1 MADSL
6 NIPAVKTLEFASPGS
21 VYDMAR
27 RLGITSI
34 NKSLIGPSFALG
46 TIEVPLL
53 QMVGAYQVFADQG
66 TRIPPQGILDIW
78 DNYGHHIYHF
88 DPNHPQGIQ
97 VISPQIA
104 FLMTSILSDEPARAA
119 EFGNIHT
126 LSFYDWQ
133 QADGQIHQVAAKTG
147 TTDNFKD
154 NWTIG
159 YTPNVVVGVWA
170 GNADDSPFQGN
181 VIGITG
187 AAPIWHSVI
196 ERAMGRCNVD
206 TDQIPCGNYQ
216 SPFTQQRLFII
227 PPGVHQQ
234 SVSSFN
240 GLAGSGIYDWM
251 INGEDPQQSGLMTS
265 SGSDGGNG
273 DNNPIPTP
281 TP

>member
-1 MADSL
+1 ML
-6 NIPAVKTLEFASPGS
+6 
-21 VYDMAR
+21 
-27 RLGITSI
+27 
-34 NKSLIGPSFALG
+34 
-46 TIEVPLL
+46 
-53 QMVGAYQVFADQG
+53 
-66 TRIPPQGILDIW
+66 
-78 DNYGHHIYHF
+78 
-88 DPNHPQGIQ
+88 
-97 VISPQIA
+97 SPQIS

-196 ERAMGRCNVD
+196 ERAMGRCNVA
-206 TDQIPCGNYQ
+206 TDQVPCGSYQ
-216 SPFTQQRLFII
+216 PSFTPQSEFII
-227 PPGVHQQ
+227 PPGVYQQ
-234 SVSSFN
+234 SLSSAT
-240 GLAGSGIYDWM
+240 GLAGSGIYDWV
-251 INGEDPQQSGLMTS
+251 IDGEEPQQSGFTPTN
-265 SGSDGGNG
+265 GYNGGPG
-273 DNNPIPTP
+273 NNNPTP
-281 TP
+281 TATP

>member
-1 MADSL
+1 M
-6 NIPAVKTLEFASPGS
+6 
-21 VYDMAR
+21 
-27 RLGITSI
+27 
-34 NKSLIGPSFALG
+34 
-46 TIEVPLL
+46 
-53 QMVGAYQVFADQG
+53 
-66 TRIPPQGILDIW
+66 
-78 DNYGHHIYHF
+78 
-88 DPNHPQGIQ
+88 
-97 VISPQIA
+97 
-104 FLMTSILSDEPARAA
+104 
-119 EFGNIHT
+119 
-126 LSFYDWQ
+126 
-133 QADGQIHQVAAKTG
+133 
-147 TTDNFKD
+147 
-154 NWTIG
+154 
-159 YTPNVVVGVWA
+159 VVGVWA